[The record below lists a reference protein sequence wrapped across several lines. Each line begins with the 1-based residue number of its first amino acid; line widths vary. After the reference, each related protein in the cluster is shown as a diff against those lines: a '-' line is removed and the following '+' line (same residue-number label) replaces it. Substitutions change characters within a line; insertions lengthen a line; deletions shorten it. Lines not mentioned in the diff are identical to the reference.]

1 MTTPSTHSLVKA
13 LRSVPDF
20 SALDDHTLLQI
31 AGGSMN
37 LFWPAGS
44 TVFTPGTPSEALYVV
59 LAGEVRIVDPSDG
72 GAEVSRVGPGS
83 SFGELSLLLSKTH
96 SKIAEAAEDTELLV
110 LPRGSFE
117 EVLAGTPE
125 LAEQFRRRIEER
137 QSMSGQVQE
146 ESS

>member
-1 MTTPSTHSLVKA
+1 MTTRDTHSLVKA

-37 LFWPAGS
+37 LVWSAGS
-44 TVFTPGTPSEALYVV
+44 AIFEPGTPSEALYVV
-59 LAGEVRIVDPSDG
+59 LAGEVRIVDPSQD

-83 SFGELSLLLSKTH
+83 SFGELSLLLSETH
-96 SKIAEAAEDTELLV
+96 SKRAEAVEDTELLV
-110 LPRGSFE
+110 LPKGSFE
-117 EVLAGTPE
+117 DVLEGNPD
-125 LAEQFRRRIEER
+125 LAQQFQRRIDER
-137 QSMSGQVQE
+137 RSMAGQVP